1 MAIKRTITRQ
11 YGVRP
16 VQMDTSSGALALA
29 QASQNVA
36 NTISNVTK
44 FVDDNQFQEAV
55 LKAEIAGRQ
64 VGSQTIQDKNGNTI
78 PKPLDQNTLN
88 SFTADIYNKA
98 NIRKAQEYYKKEAI
112 NSYGLAL
119 QNHAVAEA
127 DMALAKNGGKINDKG
142 KLIVDDFKDKYIDGI
157 KGSIAP
163 QVFDIISPALSKIWG
178 QASRKASAIQI
189 KEVRETQLFEATKY
203 SEQLLAMET
212 NLITN
217 GTADEQEYEFI
228 EREKARVFSIIDD
241 NASSKQKSKQFQLA
255 YNQSL
260 QQNVSS
266 NAVDLAYEAG
276 VSIPDLLVM
285 AFDTGKTF
293 ANDPNIDGIKIQKV
307 MESKIAFYDKLD
319 TENREKMRMD
329 SSDLF
334 STLGLKILLNETVSE
349 NDISKMLLPDQ
360 LRFQKLRAAQLKLST
375 TQDVK
380 DFNDNISNRLLA
392 LSFGD
397 IKPAKPTDE
406 NIEVDGIG
414 SFDTPAQ
421 LKKRAIVN
429 EMNEL
434 VRLIGHK
441 DTTVSVRSN
450 IYKTLQKVH
459 QANLAMTKD
468 AFRANMEKMFTGSGG
483 VVAQDPST
491 LLSFDYIQAL
501 KSKGFIGPDKKVNAY
516 TEEDWVKRVSTYA
529 KDWQKAIKK
538 THMLSQVGSF
548 INNGVVL
555 PKEHKVA
562 LEEIIG
568 KTINVNGQVM
578 PHDIFS
584 DNEDVREKSIES
596 LTKHAIA
603 YKYIPQYAKNVFES
617 IQTLE
622 GDAFNH
628 AKRLYESIKSA
639 FMKDTPSNDSFFQ
652 QIAGDN
658 VSGVNIQ
665 MMESA
670 MFYRDSK
677 TFLNVNSPKS
687 ANRNLSDIYPN
698 STLFGGT
705 AKSEAEVFDLAAKE
719 VFDTIDDNWFVRFF
733 SNGVGGQPY
742 ESKVV
747 DKFFAQSGVDNMEE
761 AIFKEPLLKSEMM
774 KYVKYQ
780 IAQGS
785 VTADEKGLKVA
796 IKHALYKFSGNMSLQ
811 EDRNGKIYLT
821 RGVDIVKASQSN
833 VPDGMGFL
841 VTKDII
847 NADVLSKYKQTF
859 SVEGAD
865 PQLKE
870 AIENG
875 KFLYISNNNR
885 VGNPTYRV
893 VAETEDSRMITIADG
908 YSFNYEGSQL
918 QSDYTE
924 AKQKISNGGVRSVFG
939 YFDFMSQNNI
949 KAVMESIDSNRDYTK
964 GLASLFAGYNNMANT
979 LGLKSISLPSVSNY
993 LASDLGKKEV
1003 QEFFDNYRLIRF
1015 DLR

>member
-64 VGSQTIQDKNGNTI
+64 VGTQTIQDKNGNTI

-217 GTADEQEYEFI
+217 GTDSDEEYEFI

-319 TENREKMRMD
+319 TENREKMRID
-329 SSDLF
+329 SSNLY
-334 STLGLKILLNETVSE
+334 STLGLKIFANETVTE
-349 NDISKMLLPDQ
+349 NEIAKLLPADQ
-360 LRFQKLRAAQLKLST
+360 LRFLTYRDSKLKIT
-375 TQDVK
+375 DTKNVK
-380 DFNDNISNRLLA
+380 DFNDKISNRLLA

-397 IKPAKPTDE
+397 ITPAKPTDE
-406 NIEVDGIG
+406 NIEIDGIG
-414 SFDTPAQ
+414 SFDTKAQ
-421 LKKRAIVN
+421 LKKRAIIT

-441 DTTVSVRSN
+441 DTTVAVRGN

-459 QANLAMTKD
+459 QANLALTKD
-468 AFRANMEKMFTGSGG
+468 AFRANMEKMFLGSGG
-483 VVAQDPST
+483 VVAVNPDT
-491 LLSFDYIQAL
+491 LLSFDYIQEL
-501 KSKGFIGPDKKVNAY
+501 KNKGFIGPDKKVNAY

-529 KDWQKAIKK
+529 KEWQKAVER
-538 THMLSQVGSF
+538 THLLSQTDTF
-548 INNGVVL
+548 IKNRVKL
-555 PKEHKVA
+555 PKNMKEELEKIIPKT
-562 LEEIIG
+562 LETGEEI
-568 KTINVNGQVM
+568 N
-578 PHDIFS
+578 IFDS
-584 DNEDVREKSIES
+584 NEDIREASILA
-596 LTKHAIA
+596 LTKQALT
-603 YKYIPQYAKNVFES
+603 YSYIPEYAKNVFDS
-617 IQTLE
+617 IDRVKSPQSFS
-622 GDAFNH
+622 DI
-628 AKRLYESIKSA
+628 KRLYESIKTG
-639 FMKDTPSNDSFFQ
+639 FMKESQGNDSLFML
-652 QIAGDN
+652 IAGAN
-658 VSGVNIQ
+658 VSNINTNK
-665 MMESA
+665 MESA
-670 MFYRDSK
+670 MFAPDADVFRAIND
-677 TFLNVNSPKS
+677 PKS
-687 ANRNLSDIYPN
+687 ANRNLSDLIPN
-698 STLFGGT
+698 STNFGG
-705 AKSEAEVFDLAAKE
+705 AKKSEETIFNEAFSDLADK
-719 VFDTIDDNWFVRFF
+719 IDDNWFQRFF
-733 SNGVGGQPY
+733 SNDIGGVPY
-742 ESKVV
+742 RTNVLTNFYE
-747 DKFFAQSGVDNMEE
+747 QSGVDNM
-761 AIFKEPLLKSEMM
+761 ADAMFKEPIIKQELLKRVKFELSQGNVAKTPNGLEIAM
-774 KYVKYQ
+774 KK
-780 IAQGS
+780 
-785 VTADEKGLKVA
+785 
-796 IKHALYKFSGNMSLQ
+796 ALFDLSGNLSLQ
-811 EDRNGKIYLT
+811 EDANGKVYLT
-821 RGVDIVKASQSN
+821 RGVDIIKAAQSN
-833 VPDGMGFL
+833 VPNGLGFI
-841 VTKDII
+841 VTKDVI
-847 NADVLSKYKQTF
+847 NADVKTKFNATF
-859 SVEGAD
+859 AMDKSDTALRD
-865 PQLKE
+865 
-870 AIENG
+870 AINNNR
-875 KFLYISNNNR
+875 FMYISNNNR
-885 VGNPTYRV
+885 IGNPSYRV
-893 VAETEDSRMITIADG
+893 VAHTEDDRFVTVAND
-908 YSFNYEGSQL
+908 YVFNYEGSQL
-918 QSDYTE
+918 QSDFNQ
-924 AKQKISNGGVRSVFG
+924 AKQKITDGGVRSVFG